1 MANEKKNAKPKKK
14 KKNTQ
19 EKSPQPDETKQTFL
33 YFQQLACA

>member
-1 MANEKKNAKPKKK
+1 MANEKKNAKPKK

-19 EKSPQPDETKQTFL
+19 EKSPQPDETKQTFFI